1 MKIVTFGEVML
12 RLSTPGFSRFV
23 QASEFNATYGGG
35 EANVALALAAMGWDA
50 EHITRF
56 PANDLGKAAAQMLSR
71 YGLRT
76 DRILFGENERMG
88 IYFLETGAIS
98 RPSQVIYDR
107 AESAFAHINPAEI
120 QWEDILEE
128 ADWFHFTGISPAISA
143 GAAEACLQAC
153 KAANWKKIPVSFDV
167 NYRRNLWQYGVPAQ
181 EVIPKLAAC
190 ADLIFASKSDMK
202 ELFQLETT
210 DQDKFLDVAQKTMT
224 LFPRIK
230 KIVNSKRE
238 SHSASDNT
246 ISGVIYNGQEVFN
259 SRKYRLTPIVD
270 RIGGGDAFCAG
281 LIFGQLQYRDDQ
293 QAIECAAA
301 ASAWKHTI
309 EGDFNLASVSEI
321 ESLMAGDT
329 SGKLNR

>member
-1 MKIVTFGEVML
+1 ML
-12 RLSTPGFSRFV
+12 RLSTPGFSRFL
-23 QASEFNATYGGG
+23 QTDKYNATFGGG
-35 EANVALALAAMGWDA
+35 EANVALALAAMGWEA

-56 PANDLGKAAAQMLSR
+56 PSNDIGKAATQMLQR
-71 YGLRT
+71 FGLRT

-107 AESAFAHINPAEI
+107 AASAFARINPAEI
-120 QWEDILEE
+120 PWEEILEE

-167 NYRRNLWQYGVPAQ
+167 NYRKNLWQYGASAQ
-181 EVIPKLAAC
+181 EVIPTLAAC
-190 ADLIFASKSDMK
+190 ADLIFASKNDMK
-202 ELFQLETT
+202 ELFELETSG
-210 DQDKFLDVAQKTMT
+210 QEKFMDLAQKTMK

-238 SHSASDNT
+238 STSASDNT
-246 ISGVIYNGQEVFN
+246 ISGVLFDGQQLFS

-281 LIFGQLQYRDDQ
+281 LIYGQLQYRDDQ
-293 QAIECAAA
+293 KSIECAAA
-301 ASAWKHTI
+301 ASALKHTI
-309 EGDFNLASVSEI
+309 EGDFNIVTAQEVEI
-321 ESLMAGDT
+321 LMAGDT
-329 SGKLNR
+329 SGKLSR